1 MITWQNSG
9 PLELCTSELKM
20 RLVSMVECVLCVHL
34 AAHFQ
39 MCTDGEWFLIIL
51 IIFSWQIVKGVG
63 DEYKE
68 VARTTDYSS

>member
-1 MITWQNSG
+1 
-9 PLELCTSELKM
+9 
-20 RLVSMVECVLCVHL
+20 MVECVLCVHL